1 MHIAPLKINIDQ
13 MPQEVAPHAG
23 QVGTDVFLEMLQSQS
38 ASSGK
43 SQEMIKAQKI
53 LAENGLLGQTTPKSA
68 EKPIT
73 ELTAEQVKGHNDGLV
88 QILEQVHDGKDG
100 HKNPE
105 VKKSNGHDILQLLSS
120 KKSPQ
125 KIVATNEH
133 QKVDNNEVVHEMMWK
148 KKNQVL
154 PKGNQVSHSFN
165 RIQEETAKNAGFN
178 PVRKNI
184 EKNPPVFSNKRKP
197 FFLGNGKVSI
207 AKNYSDNK
215 PADNLIRI
223 NFNKDE
229 SKKQQSLEKNL
240 FETRPIQSN
249 ENFKTDEMPFLVRGG
264 HLENGPVVVQKSDA
278 SQQVLN
284 LENLN
289 TVNTEKI
296 IEQISSYISENSIKN
311 KDSLDLVVKHR
322 ELGQFELNIS
332 KLRNMDN
339 LNIEIRTITDKG
351 HDFFVKNE
359 HNLIKTLQ
367 NSGLRVGDF
376 KITTSNEFFNM
387 NQDNNSSS
395 KEYSSSSRSSQNF
408 YGSDDH
414 QGNDDSRRRKML
426 WEMFKERY
434 QA

>member
-1 MHIAPLKINIDQ
+1 M
-13 MPQEVAPHAG
+13 
-23 QVGTDVFLEMLQSQS
+23 
-38 ASSGK
+38 
-43 SQEMIKAQKI
+43 
-53 LAENGLLGQTTPKSA
+53 
-68 EKPIT
+68 
-73 ELTAEQVKGHNDGLV
+73 
-88 QILEQVHDGKDG
+88 
-100 HKNPE
+100 
-105 VKKSNGHDILQLLSS
+105 
-120 KKSPQ
+120 
-125 KIVATNEH
+125 
-133 QKVDNNEVVHEMMWK
+133 
-148 KKNQVL
+148 
-154 PKGNQVSHSFN
+154 
-165 RIQEETAKNAGFN
+165 
-178 PVRKNI
+178 
-184 EKNPPVFSNKRKP
+184 
-197 FFLGNGKVSI
+197 
-207 AKNYSDNK
+207 
-215 PADNLIRI
+215 
-223 NFNKDE
+223 
-229 SKKQQSLEKNL
+229 
-240 FETRPIQSN
+240 
-249 ENFKTDEMPFLVRGG
+249 VRGG